1 MFFSVLDSFL
11 IWKLFLFLRQV
22 RGNYYLSVNQLG
34 AGARWRRTT
43 GQEVYSPLLLA
54 FTQEVWL
61 DCSHFVM
68 NLLQILNWLKNLI
81 IQKLE
86 TWTESHLT
94 KSTAM
99 ESDYSLPLNV
109 ALITLQVTASLLTVE
124 WIDKIYLYLNLITS
138 CRSWMMEVFFCDWH
152 ICTR

>member
-1 MFFSVLDSFL
+1 MFFSVLDPFL

-61 DCSHFVM
+61 DCSHFVI

-109 ALITLQVTASLLTVE
+109 ALITLEVTASLLTVE
-124 WIDKIYLYLNLITS
+124 WFDKIYLYLNLITS

-152 ICTR
+152 IYMR

>member
-61 DCSHFVM
+61 DCSHFVI

-109 ALITLQVTASLLTVE
+109 ALITLEVTASLLTVE

-152 ICTR
+152 IYTR